1 MPAATPPTS
10 SKEKRILSAA
20 RGFAASENG
29 KLILEY
35 LEAAAGMRA
44 PTFIGRQD
52 GHACPYLAAQADGRK
67 TLYLDLLK
75 LIDRA
80 KADENEEETKPKA
93 KR

>member
-1 MPAATPPTS
+1 MLA
-10 SKEKRILSAA
+10 AA
-20 RGFAASENG
+20 RSFAASESG
-29 KLILEY
+29 KQILAF
-35 LEAAAGMRA
+35 LEQAAGMRA
-44 PTFIGRQD
+44 PTFIARQD
-52 GHACPYLAAQADGRK
+52 GHACPYLAAQSDGRK